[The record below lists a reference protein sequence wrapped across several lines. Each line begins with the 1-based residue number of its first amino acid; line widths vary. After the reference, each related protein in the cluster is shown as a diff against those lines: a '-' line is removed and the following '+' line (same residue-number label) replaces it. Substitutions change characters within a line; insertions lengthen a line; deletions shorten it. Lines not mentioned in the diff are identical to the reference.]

1 MLLRIRPAVPKGLDL
16 SWGGTSYGRKRLET
30 PGSAS
35 TLKLSSSPIVPVFPG
50 NSPVSESPHHPIRFE
65 MLLTAAM
72 STSIR
77 AHSNNLGQAKAPR
90 SADLSGC
97 AATNVGDGATKEQLQ
112 VLCLLFAVVV
122 LRL

>member
-1 MLLRIRPAVPKGLDL
+1 
-16 SWGGTSYGRKRLET
+16 
-30 PGSAS
+30 
-35 TLKLSSSPIVPVFPG
+35 
-50 NSPVSESPHHPIRFE
+50 

-97 AATNVGDGATKEQLQ
+97 AATNVGDGATESSFILHLNIVTVDRKEAILFDYL
-112 VLCLLFAVVV
+112 VLCLTPLGT
-122 LRL
+122 